1 MIPKRDSNIMLVKAA
16 ENLHENSHLLLWNH
30 EEFPKIYSGRFKW
43 VYLWRCGQGW
53 VFEEN
58 QCYKQTFLVFF
69 FFLKNHPTFPDS
81 GHMPFPL
88 CVGMEVTGGSVTMGR
103 WKPKVRP
110 LRKIKLNLTS
120 KADG

>member
-1 MIPKRDSNIMLVKAA
+1 MLVKAA

-69 FFLKNHPTFPDS
+69 FFFKESPYLPRLWTHAFPIMCWNGSNRRFCDY
-81 GHMPFPL
+81 GE
-88 CVGMEVTGGSVTMGR
+88 METESTA
-103 WKPKVRP
+103 
-110 LRKIKLNLTS
+110 IEE
-120 KADG
+120 D